1 MENHILKYNFKD
13 VDILVYI
20 FALLLFLQVADT
32 TISGDKIFSGSYKH
46 QTIGAQ
52 DRGNSLWCYKCHT
65 MNEKEEC
72 NDLAGKNNSVL
83 VHKCLGDDRTCVVV
97 VVYFQVKRYSY
108 TTSTENTTSVQIM
121 WSIERNCVN
130 KCEPGCITI
139 GERTKLY
146 ACTSCCDT
154 SFCNSDR
161 GAANTITVN
170 AHLALISL
178 FLVYFIQHFQSS
190 SRYIKT

>member
-1 MENHILKYNFKD
+1 MESHISLYNSKD
-13 VDILVYI
+13 VNILTYVLP
-20 FALLLFLQVADT
+20 LLLLLQVTGT
-32 TISGDKIFSGSYKH
+32 TTSGDKIFSGSYKH
-46 QTIGAQ
+46 QTIAAQ

-65 MNEKEEC
+65 MDEKEEC

-83 VHKCLGDDRTCVVV
+83 VHKCLGDHRTCV
-97 VVYFQVKRYSY
+97 VKRYSY
-108 TTSTENTTSVQIM
+108 TTSTENSTSVQRM

-146 ACTSCCDT
+146 ACTSCCET

-161 GAANTITVN
+161 GLANCVVFDS
-170 AHLALISL
+170 HLVIMCLFLIS
-178 FLVYFIQHFQSS
+178 FLQNMQSLS
-190 SRYIKT
+190 SQ